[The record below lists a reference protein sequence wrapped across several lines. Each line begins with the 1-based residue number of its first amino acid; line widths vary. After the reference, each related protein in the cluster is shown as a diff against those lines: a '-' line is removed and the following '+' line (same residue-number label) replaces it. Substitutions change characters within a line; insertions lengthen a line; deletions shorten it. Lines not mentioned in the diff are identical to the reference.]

1 MNENKNMMNK
11 DLSHDDIC
19 RLIVD
24 AQKIISDLREQ
35 NNIEIKE
42 SCYLKKAFDDLQE
55 VFATQFAKACKPLVN
70 KIVGELLGVNNKVFK
85 ED

>member
-1 MNENKNMMNK
+1 MIDKN
-11 DLSHDDIC
+11 LSHDDIC

-24 AQKIISDLREQ
+24 AQEIISDLHDQ

-42 SCYLKKAFDDLQE
+42 SFHLKKAFDELQE
-55 VFATQFAKACKPLVN
+55 VFETQFAKSCKSLVN
-70 KIVGELLGVNNKVFK
+70 KIVTELTGVNEKVFK